1 MPVKEAVTSMTRS
14 DSKVALITGA
24 SGGIGMAC
32 ARQLAHEGASLV
44 LVDVD
49 RDRLAEAAVDLGGN
63 KLLLTADVS
72 DAAQTAGYVHQ
83 ALDRFGRIDTALL
96 NAGIEGGIASIE
108 NTELTTYE
116 KVMAV
121 NVRGVWLALAQLLP
135 IMRDQRSGSIVVTS
149 SITGLRGTAG
159 QGAYVASKHA
169 VLGLMKVA
177 ALEGAPHGIRVNAVC
192 PGPTET
198 RMMTSI
204 ESGFDAEHPDQVK
217 ARIVAGV
224 AQKRYAQASEIASV
238 ICFLASEAASY
249 CTGSTFSVDG
259 GSLAGPVR

>member
-1 MPVKEAVTSMTRS
+1 MIRS
-14 DSKVALITGA
+14 DGKVALITGA
-24 SGGIGMAC
+24 SGGIGRAC
-32 ARQLAHEGASLV
+32 AQQLAAEGVRLV
-44 LVDVD
+44 LVDLD
-49 RDRLAEAAVDLGGN
+49 RDRLEEVAADLPVE
-63 KLLLTADVS
+63 KLLIAADVS
-72 DAAQTAGYVHQ
+72 DAAQAAGYVHA

-96 NAGIEGGIASIE
+96 NAGIEGRIASIE
-108 NTELTTYE
+108 ATELADYE

-121 NVRGVWLALAQLLP
+121 NVRGVWLALARLLP
-135 IMRDQRSGSIVVTS
+135 GMREPGGGSIVITS

-198 RMMTSI
+198 RMMSSI
-204 ESGFDAEHPDQVK
+204 ETGFDALRPDQAK

-224 AQKRYAQASEIASV
+224 AQKRYGRPAEIASV
-238 ICFLASEAASY
+238 ICFLASEAASF
-249 CTGSTFSVDG
+249 CTGSIFSVDG
-259 GSLAGPVR
+259 GSMAGPVR

>member
-1 MPVKEAVTSMTRS
+1 MIQS
-14 DSKVALITGA
+14 DGKVALITGA

-32 ARQLAHEGASLV
+32 AWQLAHEGASLV

-49 RDRLAEAAVDLGGN
+49 GDRLVEATADLPGN
-63 KLLLTADVS
+63 KLLLAADVS
-72 DAAQTAGYVHQ
+72 DPTQTAGYVDQ
-83 ALDRFGRIDTALL
+83 ALGRFGRIDTALL
-96 NAGIEGGIASIE
+96 NAGIEGRVASIE
-108 NTELTTYE
+108 DTELATYE

-121 NVRGVWLALAQLLP
+121 NVRGVWLALARLLP
-135 IMRDQRSGSIVVTS
+135 LMRDQRGGSIVVTS

-169 VLGLMKVA
+169 VLGIMKVA

-198 RMMTSI
+198 RMMSSI
-204 ESGFDAEHPDQVK
+204 EAGFSAEQPDLAK

-224 AQKRYAQASEIASV
+224 AQKRYGRPSEIASV
-238 ICFLASEAASY
+238 ICFLASDAASY